1 MTPLQAA
8 ILISG
13 IVVIALLVVLGV
25 ASDRDDNPK
34 TSKSQDG
41 SSISVVFGLVLAI
54 IGIAL
59 TAIGILVSLFI
70 PEVRQWLGL
79 Q

>member
-41 SSISVVFGLVLAI
+41 S
-54 IGIAL
+54 
-59 TAIGILVSLFI
+59 
-70 PEVRQWLGL
+70 
-79 Q
+79 